1 MNLDRQA
8 NWMVRTVTVLTILL
22 GSYNI
27 LALGGLFDYA
37 GIYISIITH
46 RAANVAFWL
55 LLSYVLLPARKGAT
69 KLAWYDIALLLAGLI
84 PAAYIALQPDRLL
97 LCTARPDLVSTTEIV
112 LFLLIVTSILEAAR
126 RSGGLPLFLVTVGFF
141 SAVFL
146 GDFYPG
152 PFYARTFSLQT
163 ITAHMFMCL
172 GTNSVFGLI
181 ADVGSTI
188 VMAFML
194 FSGFLQVSG
203 AGDFFIKLGMAI
215 AGRYRGGPAKVAI
228 FASALMGTISGSSVA
243 NVVTTG
249 TITIPMM
256 KRLGYKPHFAG
267 AVEAVASNGGQ
278 IMPPVMG
285 AVAFLMAQIL
295 SVSYWSIC
303 VAAFL
308 PALLYYAALFF
319 MIDFEAI
326 KTELKGLPKAEV
338 PSLKEVLK
346 RNWYYIVPIIFLVFL
361 IADRTFAVHR
371 SCMFAMVAIILL
383 SFIGGRDKWFTPR
396 KLGKA
401 IDTGVRSMISI
412 AGSLLA
418 CGIIIASI
426 NMTGIGLNFTSLI
439 TQFAGQ
445 SILLMLVLAA
455 LSSFILGMGMT
466 SIPCYIVCAML
477 VGPPLVNAGIPPI
490 AAHLFFFYWGILS
503 FITPPVAIAALAASG
518 VAGADFWKT
527 GWTAARL
534 GVVSYIIPFFFV
546 YKPALLLMGSIDE
559 IVMAAVT
566 GLIGCYFLASGMMT
580 YLLRELNWLQ
590 RILMIACGVAMLY
603 PGWETDIMGIIVAGP
618 ILFWQLLRLRAAK
631 RAVKPLS

>member
-27 LALGGLFDYA
+27 LALGGLFDFA

-97 LCTARPDLVSTTEIV
+97 LCSARPDLVSTTEIV
-112 LFLLIVTSILEAAR
+112 LFLLITASILEAAR
-126 RSGGLPLFLVTVGFF
+126 RSGGLPLFLVTVFFF
-141 SAVFL
+141 SVIFL

-319 MIDFEAI
+319 MIDFEAV
-326 KTELKGLPKAEV
+326 KTELKGLPKAEL

-346 RNWYYIVPIIFLVFL
+346 KNWYYIVPIIFLVFL

-371 SCMFAMVAIILL
+371 SCMFAMVAIVLL
-383 SFIGGRDKWFTPR
+383 SFIGGRDRWFTPR

-401 IDTGVRSMISI
+401 IDTGVRAMIGI

-426 NMTGIGLNFTSLI
+426 NITGIGLNFTSLI
-439 TQFAGQ
+439 TQFAGE

-527 GWTAARL
+527 GWNAARL
-534 GVVSYIIPFFFV
+534 GVVSYIIPLFFV
-546 YKPALLLMGSIDE
+546 YEPALLLMGSIDE
-559 IVMAAVT
+559 IVIAAVT
-566 GLIGCYFLASGMMT
+566 GLIGCYFLSSGMMAH
-580 YLLRELNWLQ
+580 LLRGLNWPQ
-590 RILMIACGVAMLY
+590 RILMVACGIAMLY
-603 PGWETDIMGIIVAGP
+603 PGWQTDIMGIIVAGP
-618 ILFWQLLRLRAAK
+618 IVFWQFIRLRAAK
-631 RAVKPLS
+631 KAIEPLS

>member
-27 LALGGLFDYA
+27 LALGGLFDFA

-97 LCTARPDLVSTTEIV
+97 LCSARPDLVSTTEIV
-112 LFLLIVTSILEAAR
+112 LFLLITASILEAAR
-126 RSGGLPLFLVTVGFF
+126 RSGGLPLFLVTVFFF
-141 SAVFL
+141 SVIFL

-319 MIDFEAI
+319 MIDFEAV
-326 KTELKGLPKAEV
+326 KTELKGLPKAAL

-346 RNWYYIVPIIFLVFL
+346 KNWYYIVPIIFLVFL

-383 SFIGGRDKWFTPR
+383 SFIGGRDRWFTPR

-426 NMTGIGLNFTSLI
+426 NITGIGLNFTSLI
-439 TQFAGQ
+439 TQFAGE

-527 GWTAARL
+527 GWNAARL
-534 GVVSYIIPFFFV
+534 GVVSYIIPLFFV
-546 YKPALLLMGSIDE
+546 YEPALLLMGSIDE
-559 IVMAAVT
+559 IVIAAVT

-580 YLLRELNWLQ
+580 YLLKELNWLQ
-590 RILMIACGVAMLY
+590 RILMVACGIAMLY
-603 PGWETDIMGIIVAGP
+603 PSWQTDIIGVIFAGP
-618 ILFWQLLRLRAAK
+618 IVFWQFFKLRAAK
-631 RAVKPLS
+631 KAIEPLS

>member
-1 MNLDRQA
+1 
-8 NWMVRTVTVLTILL
+8 MVRTVTVLTILL

-27 LALGGLFDYA
+27 LALGGLFDFT

-46 RAANVAFWL
+46 RAANIAFWL

-97 LCTARPDLVSTTEIV
+97 LCSARPDLVSTTEIV
-112 LFLLIVTSILEAAR
+112 LFLLITASILEAAR
-126 RSGGLPLFLVTVGFF
+126 RSGGLPLFLVTVFFF
-141 SAVFL
+141 SVIFL

-319 MIDFEAI
+319 MIDFEAV
-326 KTELKGLPKAEV
+326 KTELKGLPKAEL

-346 RNWYYIVPIIFLVFL
+346 KNWYYIVPIIFLVFL

-371 SCMFAMVAIILL
+371 SCMFAMVAIVLL
-383 SFIGGRDKWFTPR
+383 SFIGGRDRWFTPR

-401 IDTGVRSMISI
+401 IDTGVRAMIGI

-426 NMTGIGLNFTSLI
+426 NITGIGLNFTSLI
-439 TQFAGQ
+439 TQFAGE

-527 GWTAARL
+527 GWNAARL
-534 GVVSYIIPFFFV
+534 GVVSYIIPLFFV
-546 YKPALLLMGSIDE
+546 YEPALLLMGSIDE
-559 IVMAAVT
+559 IVIAAVT

-580 YLLRELNWLQ
+580 YLLKELNWLQ
-590 RILMIACGVAMLY
+590 RILMVACGIAMLY
-603 PGWETDIMGIIVAGP
+603 PSWQTDIIGVIFAGP
-618 ILFWQLLRLRAAK
+618 IVFWQFFKLRAAK
-631 RAVKPLS
+631 KAIEPLS